1 MNYKMIGVVKKI
13 GEKVQIT
20 EKFAKQEI
28 NIETN
33 SKYPEVIQ
41 FEFINDKTSLI
52 ETVAVNDAVEIS
64 FDIRGRE
71 WNGKFF
77 TRLQGFDCDILE
89 RAKVETKIQA
99 DEQAD
104 DDLPF

>member
-20 EKFAKQEI
+20 EKFAKKEI

-33 SKYPEVIQ
+33 SKYPEVLQ
-41 FEFINDKTSLI
+41 FEFINDKCSLI
-52 ETVAVNDAVEIS
+52 ETVDVNDAVEIS

-71 WNGKFF
+71 WEGK
-77 TRLQGFDCDILE
+77 ILYSIA
-89 RAKVETKIQA
+89 RI
-99 DEQAD
+99 
-104 DDLPF
+104 